1 MIENLD
7 QLVQYLRQT
16 LPYPK
21 SIINLQ
27 VKDKIGAVT
36 FYWQGVEFLVKPSLH
51 VLEVRGH
58 SLYITGLSTLLQTV
72 LMKGDQNEK
81 LLENALQSIN
91 DAEDLIRVK
100 NQTQAGLQ
108 LLGSV
113 RDTLGKLAGR

>member
-16 LPYPK
+16 LPYPR